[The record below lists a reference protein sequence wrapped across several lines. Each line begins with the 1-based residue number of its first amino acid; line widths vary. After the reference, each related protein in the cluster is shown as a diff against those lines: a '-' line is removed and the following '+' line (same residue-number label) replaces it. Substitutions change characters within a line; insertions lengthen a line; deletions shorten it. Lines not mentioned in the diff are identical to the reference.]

1 MTEKKLET
9 LLVSAGRQKKFTQ
22 CAVNPLIQR
31 TSSVI
36 FDTVEDL
43 KQALKNRTKGEL
55 FYGRRGTLTHFAF
68 QAAMAELEGGAGCA
82 LYPSGAAA
90 ITHSILSFV
99 ETGDHVLM
107 TGTVYEPTQEFCD
120 HFLKKMGIAIDYFDP
135 MIGENITLLIQPNT
149 KVLFLESP
157 GSLTMEVQD
166 IPAIVRAVRQI
177 NPEIVIMID
186 NTWAVGVLFKAL
198 EFDIDISIQSAT
210 KYIIGHSDGMLG
222 TAVANARCWD
232 QLRERSYLLGQ
243 IADPDTV
250 YMANRGL
257 RTLAVRLKQHE
268 ENSIKIA
275 HWLAQRPEVAEV
287 YHPALPS
294 CPGHRYF
301 QRDFTGSCGLFSF
314 TLNIQ
319 LTPQQL
325 ADYLDNLSHFRMAF
339 SWGGFESL
347 ILGIQPETL
356 QKLRRYN
363 PPPKTGTL
371 FRLHIGLENPQ
382 DLMDD
387 LAAGFAR
394 LTHEVTSSVPSC
406 YHPD

>member
-9 LLVSAGRQKKFTQ
+9 LLVSAGRQKRYTQ
-22 CAVNPLIQR
+22 SAVNPLIQR

-43 KQALKNRTKGEL
+43 KQALKNRAKGEL
-55 FYGRRGTLTHFAF
+55 FYGRRGTLTHFSF
-68 QAAMAELEGGAGCA
+68 QEAMAELEGGAGCA
-82 LYPSGAAA
+82 LYPSGTAA
-90 ITHSILSFV
+90 ITHSILAFV
-99 ETGDHVLM
+99 KTGDHILM
-107 TGTVYEPTQEFCD
+107 TGTAYEPTQEFCY
-120 HFLKKMGIAIDYFDP
+120 HVLKKMGISTDYFDP
-135 MIGENITLLIQPNT
+135 MIGENITSLIQPNT
-149 KVLFLESP
+149 KVIFLESP

-166 IPAIVRAVRQI
+166 IPAIVRAIRQV
-177 NPEIVIMID
+177 NPEIVIIID
-186 NTWAVGVLFKAL
+186 NTWAAGVLFKAL
-198 EFDIDISIQSAT
+198 EFGIDISIQSAT

-232 QLRERSYLLGQ
+232 QLREGSYLLGQ

-275 HWLAQRPEVAEV
+275 KWLAQRPEVAEV

-294 CPGHRYF
+294 CPGHQFF

-314 TLNIQ
+314 LLNTQ
-319 LTPQQL
+319 LTSQQL
-325 ADYLDNLSHFRMAF
+325 ADYLDNLNHFKMAF

-347 ILGIQPETL
+347 ILGIQPEML
-356 QKLRRYN
+356 QRLRQY
-363 PPPKTGTL
+363 PVPQKTGTL
-371 FRLHIGLENPQ
+371 FRLHIGLENLQ
-382 DLMDD
+382 DLIDD
-387 LAAGFAR
+387 LEASFAR
-394 LTHEVTSSVPSC
+394 LAIC
-406 YHPD
+406 

>member
-9 LLVSAGRQKKFTQ
+9 LLVSAGRQKRYTQ
-22 CAVNPLIQR
+22 SAVNPLIQR

-43 KQALKNRTKGEL
+43 KQALKNRAKGEL
-55 FYGRRGTLTHFAF
+55 FYGRRGTLTHFSF

-82 LYPSGAAA
+82 LYPSGTAA
-90 ITHSILSFV
+90 ITHSILAFV
-99 ETGDHVLM
+99 ATGDHVLM
-107 TGTVYEPTQEFCD
+107 TGTAYEPTQEFCQ
-120 HFLKKMGIAIDYFDP
+120 HVLKKMGVSTDYFNP
-135 MIGENITLLIQPNT
+135 MIGENIASLIQPNT
-149 KVLFLESP
+149 KVIFLESP

-166 IPAIVRAVRQI
+166 IPAIVRAIRQV
-177 NPEIVIMID
+177 NAEIVIIID
-186 NTWAVGVLFKAL
+186 NTWAAGVLFKAL
-198 EFDIDISIQSAT
+198 EFGIDISIQSAT

-232 QLRERSYLLGQ
+232 QLREGSYLLGQ

-257 RTLAVRLKQHE
+257 RTLAIRLKQHE

-275 HWLAQRPEVAEV
+275 KWLAQRPEVAEV

-294 CPGHRYF
+294 CPGHQFF

-314 TLNIQ
+314 LLNTQ
-319 LTPQQL
+319 LTHQQF
-325 ADYLDNLSHFRMAF
+325 ADYLDNLNHFKMAF

-347 ILGIQPETL
+347 ILGIQPEML
-356 QKLRRYN
+356 QRLRQY
-363 PPPKTGTL
+363 PSPPKTGTL

-382 DLMDD
+382 DLIDD
-387 LAAGFAR
+387 LEAGFAR
-394 LTHEVTSSVPSC
+394 LAIR
-406 YHPD
+406 

>member
-9 LLVSAGRQKKFTQ
+9 LLVNAGRQKKFTQ
-22 CAVNPLIQR
+22 SAVNPLIQR

-43 KQALKNRTKGEL
+43 KQASKNRTKGEL

-90 ITHSILSFV
+90 ITHSILAFV
-99 ETGDHVLM
+99 ETGDHVLI
-107 TGTVYEPTQEFCD
+107 TGSAYEPTQEFCD
-120 HFLKKMGIAIDYFDP
+120 HFLKKMGISTDYFDP
-135 MIGENITLLIQPNT
+135 MIGENIASLIQPNT

-166 IPAIVRAVRQI
+166 IRTIVRAVRQV
-177 NPEIVIMID
+177 NPDIVIIID
-186 NTWAVGVLFKAL
+186 NTWAAGVLFKAL
-198 EFDIDISIQSAT
+198 EFGIDISVQSAT

-257 RTLAVRLKQHE
+257 RTLAIRLKQHE

-275 HWLAQRPEVAEV
+275 KWLVQRPEVAEV

-294 CPGHRYF
+294 CPGHPYF
-301 QRDFTGSCGLFSF
+301 QRDFTGSSGLFSF
-314 TLNIQ
+314 ILHTQ

-325 ADYLDNLSHFRMAF
+325 ADYLDNLSHFKMAF

-347 ILGIQPETL
+347 ILGIQPEML
-356 QKLRRYN
+356 KQLRQYHS
-363 PPPKTGTL
+363 PQKTGTL

-382 DLMDD
+382 DLIDD
-387 LAAGFAR
+387 LEAGFAR
-394 LTHEVTSSVPSC
+394 LAIR
-406 YHPD
+406 

>member
-9 LLVSAGRQKKFTQ
+9 LLVSAGRQKRYTQ
-22 CAVNPLIQR
+22 GAVNPLIQR

-43 KQALKNRTKGEL
+43 KQALKNRAKGEL
-55 FYGRRGTLTHFAF
+55 FYGRRGTLTHFSF
-68 QAAMAELEGGAGCA
+68 QAAMAELEGGVGCA
-82 LYPSGAAA
+82 LYPSGTAA
-90 ITHSILSFV
+90 ITHSILAFV
-99 ETGDHVLM
+99 AVGDHVLM
-107 TGTVYEPTQEFCD
+107 TGTAYEPTQEFCQ
-120 HFLKKMGIAIDYFDP
+120 HVLKKMGVSTDYFDP
-135 MIGENITLLIQPNT
+135 MIGENIASLIQPNT
-149 KVLFLESP
+149 KVIFLESP

-166 IPAIVRAVRQI
+166 IPAIVHAIRQV
-177 NPEIVIMID
+177 NSEIVIIID
-186 NTWAVGVLFKAL
+186 NTWAAGILFKAL
-198 EFDIDISIQSAT
+198 EFGIDISIQSAT

-232 QLRERSYLLGQ
+232 QLREGSYLLGQ

-275 HWLAQRPEVAEV
+275 KWLAQRPEVAEV

-294 CPGHRYF
+294 CPGHQFF

-314 TLNIQ
+314 LLNTQ
-319 LTPQQL
+319 LTHQQL
-325 ADYLDNLSHFRMAF
+325 ADYLDNLSHFKMAF

-356 QKLRRYN
+356 QRLRQY
-363 PPPKTGTL
+363 PSPQKTGTL

-382 DLMDD
+382 DLIDD
-387 LAAGFAR
+387 LEAGFAR
-394 LTHEVTSSVPSC
+394 LVIR
-406 YHPD
+406 

>member
-9 LLVSAGRQKKFTQ
+9 LLVSAGRQKKYTQ
-22 CAVNPLIQR
+22 SAVNPLIQR

-36 FDTVEDL
+36 FNTVEDL
-43 KQALKNRTKGEL
+43 KHALKNRAKGEL

-68 QAAMAELEGGAGCA
+68 QETMAELEGGAGCS

-90 ITHSILSFV
+90 ITHSILAFV

-107 TGTVYEPTQEFCD
+107 TGTAYEPTQEFCD
-120 HFLKKMGIAIDYFDP
+120 HFLQKMGISTDYFDP
-135 MIGENITLLIQPNT
+135 MIGESIASLIKPNT
-149 KVLFLESP
+149 KVIFLESP

-166 IPAIVRAVRQI
+166 IPAIVRAVRQV
-177 NPEIVIMID
+177 NPEIVIIID
-186 NTWAVGVLFKAL
+186 NTWSAGVLFKAL
-198 EFDIDISIQSAT
+198 EFGIDISVQSAT

-268 ENSIKIA
+268 ESSIKIA
-275 HWLAQRPEVAEV
+275 KWLAERPEVAEV

-294 CPGHRYF
+294 CPGHHYF
-301 QRDFTGSCGLFSF
+301 QRDFTGSSGLFSF
-314 TLNIQ
+314 LLNTQ
-319 LTPQQL
+319 LTSEQF
-325 ADYLDNLSHFRMAF
+325 ADYLDNLNHFKMAF

-356 QKLRRYN
+356 KLLRQYDSSQ
-363 PPPKTGTL
+363 KTGTL

-382 DLMDD
+382 DLIGD
-387 LAAGFAR
+387 LAAGFTR
-394 LTHEVTSSVPSC
+394 LAIR
-406 YHPD
+406 